1 MTSIKQKLKNRNHF
15 TTYLNLIKA
24 LIKPKLTNFNLYQ
37 EFIFLDLFIRQ
48 VPFEYCNAHKV
59 ICVQILQ

>member
-1 MTSIKQKLKNRNHF
+1 MTSLNQKMKNWNHF
-15 TTYLNLIKA
+15 TTYLNLSKA
-24 LIKPKLTNFNLYQ
+24 WIKPKLTNFNLYQ
-37 EFIFLDLFIRQ
+37 EFIFRLFIRQ